1 MTSPSPE
8 TWTRDAWELAD
19 AVRAGTCAAVDLL
32 DSYLARIAA
41 IDPALNA
48 ICHLDEA
55 GARAAAH
62 RVDEMVARGEDPGP
76 LAGLP
81 IGVKELNAVAGW
93 PDTHASLIHADA
105 VSDHDDV
112 ETARLRAGGAVLTGL
127 TTASEHGSVSFTN
140 TPLHGVTRNP
150 WDLTR
155 TPGGSSGGAAAA
167 VAAGLFPIATVGDGG
182 GSIRIPASY
191 CGLLGMKVTYG
202 LIGRG
207 PGPFNS
213 SLTPVRGPMA
223 RSARD
228 AARYLDVVTGPTLT
242 DPTSLPKPAP
252 FEPELRSGVAQ
263 DGLRGRRVGW
273 TDALGGFAAEPRV
286 AAVAREAAEAL
297 ADAAGLE
304 WVDLDVDLPRPGM
317 TWGLL
322 SSIDDMAWHM
332 DAMHDRLDEVTTV
345 YRLAYESVRH
355 LRPEVLLKAIRR
367 RAELCAASA
376 AVFERVDLLCT
387 PTTPTPAF
395 AAEGLLTADLNGE
408 EVTLFGLSAAFT
420 APFNVT
426 GQPACS
432 IPAGLVD
439 GLPVGLQVVAP
450 RHHDLLCLA
459 AGAVVG
465 EARPWPGLAPIVS
478 PA

>member
-1 MTSPSPE
+1 MSVLPADF
-8 TWTRDAWELAD
+8 WQRDAHALAD
-19 AVRAGTCAAVDLL
+19 AVRGGDLRAVDLL
-32 DSYLARIAA
+32 DGYLARIAA
-41 IDPALNA
+41 LDPALNA
-48 ICHLDEA
+48 VCFLDEPA
-55 GARAAAH
+55 ARQTAERIDAA
-62 RVDEMVARGEDPGP
+62 VARGDDPGP

-81 IGVKELNAVAGW
+81 IGVKELNHVAGW
-93 PDTHASLIHADA
+93 PATHASLIYADR

-112 ETARLRAGGAVLTGL
+112 ETQRLRAGGAVLTGL

-140 TPLHGVTRNP
+140 TLLHGVTRNP
-150 WDLTR
+150 WNPER

-167 VAAGLFPIATVGDGG
+167 VAAGMFPIATAGDGG
-182 GSIRIPASY
+182 GSIRIPAAY
-191 CGLLGMKVTYG
+191 CGLFGMKVTYG

-223 RSARD
+223 RSPRD

-252 FEPELRSGVAQ
+252 FEPALVAGAAQ
-263 DGLRGRRVGW
+263 AGLRGLRVGW
-273 TDALGGFAAEPRV
+273 TGALGGFAAEPAV
-286 AAVAREAAEAL
+286 GAVAREAAEAL
-297 ADAAGLE
+297 VAAAGME
-304 WVDLDVDLPRPGM
+304 WVDVVVDFPRPAM

-322 SSIDDMAWHM
+322 SSLDDMAWHG
-332 DAMHDRLDEVTTV
+332 DAMADRLDEVTTV

-355 LRPEVLLKAIRR
+355 LRPDVLLKAIRR

-376 AVFERVDLLCT
+376 AVFEQVDLLLT

-395 AAEGLLTADLNGE
+395 AAEGVLTADLNGE

-432 IPAGLVD
+432 VPAGLVD

-450 RHHDLLCLA
+450 RHGDLHCLA
-459 AGAVVG
+459 AGAVAYD
-465 EARPWPGLAPIVS
+465 ARPWPGCAPIVS

>member
-1 MTSPSPE
+1 MTTLPDDFVA
-8 TWTRDAWELAD
+8 TDAWALAD
-19 AVRAGTCAAVDLL
+19 AVRAGELSAVELL
-32 DSYLARIAA
+32 DGYLARIAS
-41 IDPALNA
+41 IDPSLNA
-48 ICHLDEA
+48 VCFLDEA
-55 GARAAAH
+55 GARETAHQVDAA
-62 RVDEMVARGEDPGP
+62 VARGADPGP

-93 PDTHASLIHADA
+93 PDTHASLVFAECIAD
-105 VSDHDDV
+105 VDDV

-140 TPLHGVTRNP
+140 TPLHGITRNP
-150 WDLTR
+150 WDPTR

-167 VAAGLFPIATVGDGG
+167 VAAGLFPIATAGDGG
-182 GSIRIPASY
+182 GSIRIPAAY
-191 CGLLGMKVTYG
+191 CGLFGMKVTFG

-223 RSARD
+223 RSPRD

-252 FEPELRSGVAQ
+252 FEPALATGAALGALR
-263 DGLRGRRVGW
+263 GLRVAFVD
-273 TDALGGFAAEPRV
+273 TLGGFRAEPAV
-286 AAVAREAAEAL
+286 AAVAADAAEAL
-297 ADAAGLE
+297 IEAAGCRRVDAA
-304 WVDLDVDLPRPGM
+304 VDFPRPGM
-317 TWGLL
+317 TWALL

-332 DAMHDRLDEVTTV
+332 DDVADRLDDLTIV

-376 AVFERVDLLCT
+376 AVFEQVDLLLT

-395 AAEGLLTADLNGE
+395 AAEGVLGGDLNGE
-408 EVTLFGLSAAFT
+408 DVTLFGLSAPFA

-432 IPAGLVD
+432 IPAGFVD

-450 RHHDLLCLA
+450 RHHDHWCLA
-459 AGAVVG
+459 AGAIAV

-478 PA
+478 AA

>member
-1 MTSPSPE
+1 VTGLPADF
-8 TWTRDAWELAD
+8 WTRDAWALAD
-19 AVRAGTCAAVDLL
+19 AVRAGELRAVDLL
-32 DSYLARIAA
+32 EGYLGRIAA
-41 IDPALNA
+41 IDPALNSV
-48 ICHLDEA
+48 CFLDEA
-55 GARAAAH
+55 GARDAA
-62 RVDEMVARGEDPGP
+62 RCVDDAVARGDDPGP

-81 IGVKELNAVAGW
+81 IGVKELDHVAGW
-93 PDTHASLIHADA
+93 PATHASLVYADR

-112 ETARLRAGGAVLTGL
+112 STRRLRDAGAVLTGQ

-150 WDLTR
+150 WAPDR

-167 VAAGLFPIATVGDGG
+167 VAAGLFPVATAGDGG

-191 CGLLGMKVTYG
+191 CGLF
-202 LIGRG
+202 GRG

-223 RSARD
+223 RTPRD

-252 FEPELRSGVAQ
+252 FEPPLTSGHAQEALR
-263 DGLRGRRVGW
+263 GLRVGFV
-273 TDALGGFAAEPRV
+273 DALGGFAAEPAV
-286 AAVAREAAEAL
+286 AAVAAEAAEAL
-297 ADAAGLE
+297 VESAGMTRVE
-304 WVDLDVDLPRPGM
+304 VAVDFPRPGM

-332 DAMHDRLDEVTTV
+332 DAIRDRLDDVTVV

-367 RAELCAASA
+367 RVELCAASA
-376 AVFERVDLLCT
+376 AVFEQVDLLLT

-395 AAEGLLTADLNGE
+395 AAEGVLAGDLNGE

-432 IPAGLVD
+432 IPAGFVD

-450 RHHDLLCLA
+450 RHHDLHCLA
-459 AGAVVG
+459 AGAVAEV
-465 EARPWPGLAPIVS
+465 ARPWPRLAPIVS
-478 PA
+478 AP

>member
-1 MTSPSPE
+1 MTTLPDDFV
-8 TWTRDAWELAD
+8 TRDAWVLAD
-19 AVRAGTCAAVDLL
+19 AVRAGELSAVDLL
-32 DSYLARIAA
+32 DGYLARIAA
-41 IDPALNA
+41 VDPDLNA
-48 ICHLDEA
+48 VCFLDEA
-55 GARAAAH
+55 GARDAAA
-62 RVDEMVARGEDPGP
+62 RVDAAVARGDDPGP

-81 IGVKELNAVAGW
+81 VGVKELAAVEGW
-93 PDTHASLIHADA
+93 PGTHASLVHADR

-112 ETARLRAGGAVLTGL
+112 EVARLRDAGAVLAGL
-127 TTASEHGSVSFTN
+127 TTASEHGTVSFTN

-150 WDLTR
+150 WDPTR
-155 TPGGSSGGAAAA
+155 TPGGSSGGSAAA
-167 VAAGLFPIATVGDGG
+167 VAAGLFPIATAGDGG
-182 GSIRIPASY
+182 GSIRIPAAY
-191 CGLLGMKVTYG
+191 CGLVGMKVTYG

-207 PGPFNS
+207 PEPFNS

-223 RSARD
+223 RTPRD
-228 AARYLDVVTGPTLT
+228 AARYLDAVTGPTLT

-252 FEPELRSGVAQ
+252 FEPALASGTAQEQLR
-263 DGLRGRRVGW
+263 GLRVAFV
-273 TDALGGFAAEPRV
+273 DALGGFRALPAVTAAANEAADALV
-286 AAVAREAAEAL
+286 AAAGCTRVDVA
-297 ADAAGLE
+297 
-304 WVDLDVDLPRPGM
+304 VDLPAPAR

-332 DAMHDRLDEVTTV
+332 DDVADRLDELTPV

-355 LRPEVLLKAIRR
+355 LRPDVLLKAIRR

-376 AVFERVDLLCT
+376 AVFAEVDLLLT

-395 AAEGLLTADLNGE
+395 VAEGVLVGELHGE
-408 EVTLFGLSAAFT
+408 EVTLFGLSAPFT

-439 GLPVGLQVVAP
+439 GLPVGLQVVAA
-450 RHHDLLCLA
+450 RHHDLACLGA
-459 AGAVVG
+459 AAVLA

-478 PA
+478 DP

>member
-1 MTSPSPE
+1 VSGLPQE
-8 TWTRDAWELAD
+8 FWTRDAWDLAD
-19 AVRAGTCAAVDLL
+19 AVRAGDLRAVDLF
-32 DSYLARIAA
+32 DGYLERIRT

-48 ICHLDEA
+48 VCFLDEA
-55 GARAAAH
+55 GARDAAEA
-62 RVDEMVARGEDPGP
+62 VDATVARGDDPGP

-81 IGVKELNAVAGW
+81 IGVKELNHVAGW
-93 PDTHASLIHADA
+93 PATHASLIYADR

-150 WDLTR
+150 WNPAR

-167 VAAGLFPIATVGDGG
+167 VAAGLFPVATAGDGG

-191 CGLLGMKVTYG
+191 CGLFGMKVTYG
-202 LIGRG
+202 LVGRG

-223 RSARD
+223 RGPRD

-252 FEPELRSGVAQ
+252 FEPALATGAAQ
-263 DGLRGRRVGW
+263 ESLRGLRVGW
-273 TDALGGFAAEPRV
+273 TDTLGGTAAEPAV
-286 AAVAREAAEAL
+286 GAAARDTAEAL
-297 ADAAGLE
+297 VRAAGME
-304 WVDLDVDLPRPGM
+304 WVDVTVDFPRPGM

-322 SSIDDMAWHM
+322 SSIDDMAWHA
-332 DAMHDRLDEVTTV
+332 DAMADRLDEVTTV

-355 LRPEVLLKAIRR
+355 LRPDVLLKAIRR
-367 RAELCAASA
+367 RADLCAASA
-376 AVFERVDLLCT
+376 GVFEQVDLLLT

-395 AAEGLLTADLNGE
+395 AAEGVLTADLNGE

-432 IPAGLVD
+432 IPAGFVD
-439 GLPVGLQVVAP
+439 LLPVGLQVVAP
-450 RHHDLLCLA
+450 RHHDLHCLA
-459 AGAVVG
+459 AAAVAQGV
-465 EARPWPGLAPIVS
+465 RPWPGLAPIVS
-478 PA
+478 AA